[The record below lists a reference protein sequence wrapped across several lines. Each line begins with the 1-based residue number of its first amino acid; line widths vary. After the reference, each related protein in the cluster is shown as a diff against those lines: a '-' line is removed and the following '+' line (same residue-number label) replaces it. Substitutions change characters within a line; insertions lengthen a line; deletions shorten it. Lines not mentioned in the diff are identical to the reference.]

1 MYRVYKMFTAIF
13 PDAQGDVSQPG
24 NNSYQLYLV
33 LLNSKSSDFYHICW
47 LKRITCENWYNV
59 SHTSWYTCVCIYPV
73 TAGAIYYLTTDQDQQ
88 DQPTTPQRS
97 FSSAQFS
104 IYRSKNLLKRLLATP
119 ATPTHTVHLAITLY
133 VACAGI
139 FCTLHHILLYETLT
153 FPSHFSFF
161 LCFWYIWSECTHLS
175 RCSYIS
181 FCITLSTTS
190 ATAAFEV
197 RALLSSSDWL
207 WRPNRLGEDEIKPL
221 CFVRCLLCAL
231 RYDWRS
237 TNSFIWKEAKPRGKS

>member
-1 MYRVYKMFTAIF
+1 M
-13 PDAQGDVSQPG
+13 
-24 NNSYQLYLV
+24 
-33 LLNSKSSDFYHICW
+33 C
-47 LKRITCENWYNV
+47 
-59 SHTSWYTCVCIYPV
+59 HTPAGTCVCVLIYPV

-104 IYRSKNLLKRLLATP
+104 IYRQKLVETAFSNTCN
-119 ATPTHTVHLAITLY
+119 TYTY
-133 VACAGI
+133 
-139 FCTLHHILLYETLT
+139 CTSCHHPVCGTCWHILHSASYSVIWN
-153 FPSHFSFF
+153 SHFPFTFF
-161 LCFWYIWSECTHLS
+161 FFVCFWYIWSECTHLS